1 MNYVLE
7 CSSVKLTRVDIY
19 LNSKRPQIQE
29 TLSTVTD
36 TGHLDHG
43 RYGYQLVCGA
53 EIDAEKHQ

>member
-1 MNYVLE
+1 M
-7 CSSVKLTRVDIY
+7 KLTRVDIY

-29 TLSTVTD
+29 TLTTVTD

-43 RYGYQLVCGA
+43 LYGYQLVCGA